1 MGGMIAQELVLR
13 HPRKVRSLVL
23 GCTTCGGPKAIRLAG
38 GALAA
43 AYSTQAMSAEARGR
57 ALAEA
62 AFTKE
67 YIARHPE
74 VISAMIEAR
83 RRRPIE
89 PIAFGHRMKA
99 AYEHDTYDR
108 LAHISCPTLVIT
120 GKNDA
125 LISWENSRILAD
137 RIPGAKF
144 VLLEPA
150 GHCFWLEQPEQ
161 SREAMLGFL
170 S

>member
-1 MGGMIAQELVLR
+1 
-13 HPRKVRSLVL
+13 
-23 GCTTCGGPKAIRLAG
+23 
-38 GALAA
+38 LAA